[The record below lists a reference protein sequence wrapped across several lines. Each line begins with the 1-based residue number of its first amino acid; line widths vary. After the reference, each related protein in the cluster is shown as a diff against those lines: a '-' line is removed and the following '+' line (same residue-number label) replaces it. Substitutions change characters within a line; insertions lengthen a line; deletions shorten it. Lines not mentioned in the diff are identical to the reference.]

1 MQFNQHLAGKG
12 TKPKRNWLHNK
23 GCIKELLYGWLDCS
37 SAARIG
43 KEAARQDTVSNGT
56 SALQLL
62 PGPGSSTSS
71 KLPGLHWKRV
81 NISPSLDPQKSQGSK
96 AFSAQKPI
104 PHLQYQLRCEETQ
117 HKGLT
122 LATAKSHTSLLN
134 FRAQQPIVKFWQ
146 LMLGQHAKILLPTLA
161 TSKEIYDPAHI
172 AEGWETR
179 SSMTL

>member
-1 MQFNQHLAGKG
+1 M
-12 TKPKRNWLHNK
+12 
-23 GCIKELLYGWLDCS
+23 
-37 SAARIG
+37 G
-43 KEAARQDTVSNGT
+43 KEQNQKETDCTIRDVSRNSYMDGWTAALQHGLESKQPNRNGT

-62 PGPGSSTSS
+62 PGSGSSTSS

-172 AEGWETR
+172 AEG
-179 SSMTL
+179 